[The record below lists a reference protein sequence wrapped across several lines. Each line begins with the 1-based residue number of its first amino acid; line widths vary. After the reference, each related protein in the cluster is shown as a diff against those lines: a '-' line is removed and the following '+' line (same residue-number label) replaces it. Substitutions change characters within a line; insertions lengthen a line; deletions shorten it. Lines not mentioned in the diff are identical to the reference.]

1 MKTHI
6 IEDGIVINTIMASPE
21 EAGYAFPHNLCV
33 EAIDGGIGWSYVDG
47 AFVDLRPVPEP
58 EPAPLPPTKE
68 ELFAQLQALQ
78 AQITALG
85 E

>member
-6 IEDGIVINTIMASPE
+6 IQDGIVVNTIMASPE
-21 EAGYAFPHNLCV
+21 EAQSVFPDALCV
-33 EAIDGGIGWSYVDG
+33 EATDGGIGWSYIDG
-47 AFVDLRPVPEP
+47 QFIDERVHPEP
-58 EPAPLPPTKE
+58 EPVPDAPTKE
-68 ELFAQLQALQ
+68 ELLAQLQALQ

>member
-1 MKTHI
+1 
-6 IEDGIVINTIMASPE
+6 MASPE
-21 EAGYAFPHNLCV
+21 EAEYAFPHNLCV

-58 EPAPLPPTKE
+58 EPAPAPAPAPAPPTKE

-78 AQITALG
+78 TQIIALG